1 MPEQITDVL
10 RAQQGNAGA
19 IQVLSILGAMA
30 SVAAGSVT
38 DPRVQAGAAL
48 AAGALK
54 IAADALAGRL
64 DPAQINLDQLFV
76 KSPTQLLAEAGIT
89 PHDIAQAI
97 AGGRAGTARRSV
109 ERGAAAKGPRRGGK
123 TARRAGGASAARR
136 KSRGSPR

>member
-19 IQVLSILGAMA
+19 IQVVTALGALA

-38 DPRVQAGAAL
+38 DPRIQAGAAL

-89 PHDIAQAI
+89 PDDIAQAI
-97 AGGRAGTARRSV
+97 AGRPTRTTPRAVMPATASARPRSGRKT
-109 ERGAAAKGPRRGGK
+109 GG
-123 TARRAGGASAARR
+123 RAGGAASTRGKARGR
-136 KSRGSPR
+136 QR